1 MIPVWILSF
10 LLVTSVFA
18 DNSCNYHFQPTQ
30 DIQDF
35 LEKSFGKYHTYEA
48 ARISDNWSF
57 LDAPPKAYVNQVELK
72 PMYSYVDLPDLTG
85 EEIILRSNLTTDN
98 PQYLDTNKITG
109 EGFYHGDDVE
119 PALIKNSGGFK
130 QRNDTQIVD
139 RDLIHHAAGES
150 SISRYAEGTPVAEL
164 KIRSGFMGTTI
175 TPLDMNNDGSWGK
188 YIYDFRGVPGWD
200 LQRVEGLAVSD
211 LDRSVMRSVS
221 GEREIVVPRDIP
233 VWCLLRV
240 ATTVTS
246 SATGRTRIS
255 KWDINPDYNPLL
267 CRKYFAR

>member
-1 MIPVWILSF
+1 MIPLWILSF
-10 LLVTSVFA
+10 LFVSFA
-18 DNSCNYHFQPTQ
+18 SADSSCSYHFQPPQ
-30 DIQDF
+30 ELHEF
-35 LEKSFGKYHTYEA
+35 VESGFGKLHTYEYVK
-48 ARISDNWSF
+48 ITDSWDF
-57 LDAPPKAYVNQVELK
+57 LSSTPKAYVNQVELK
-72 PMYSYVDLPDLTG
+72 PVFSYVDLPDLTG
-85 EEIILRSNLTTDN
+85 EEIILRSSLPVDN
-98 PQYLDTNKITG
+98 PNYLDAKSISG
-109 EGFYHGDDVE
+109 EGYYHGDDVE
-119 PALIKNSGGFK
+119 PVLIKNSGGFK
-130 QRNDTQIVD
+130 QRADTQIVD

-164 KIRSGFMGTTI
+164 KIRSGFMGTTS